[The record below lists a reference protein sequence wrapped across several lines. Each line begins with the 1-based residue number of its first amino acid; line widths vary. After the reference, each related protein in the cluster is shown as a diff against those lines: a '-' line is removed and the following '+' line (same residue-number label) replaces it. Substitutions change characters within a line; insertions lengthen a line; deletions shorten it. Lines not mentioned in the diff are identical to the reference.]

1 MSYLLTAVVFVLIFS
16 VLILIHELG
25 HFVMAKRAGIKVE
38 EFGFGLPPRI
48 FGKKKGETIYS
59 INLIPFGGFVRMLGE
74 DSRDKKMLDNKRSFI
89 AQPMR
94 SRVKVIVAGVTM
106 NFLLAY
112 AIITFGLIV
121 GMEPLLLPDE
131 ILPKTAEGVIEISEG
146 VRVKSV
152 SETAL
157 KYGVSPMDNLKAVDG
172 VSVDSTNVFEMLSGD
187 FENYIFESNGK
198 EIVVNLPEKESIS
211 DLGFDFYSFTAF
223 PRVKV
228 TAVSEGGLYE
238 RAGVMAGDEILSV
251 NGKKVFGIE
260 DFSESISGLSKFDLE
275 LNRSGKV
282 SVLKVNSGE
291 SKSVVASFVLS
302 DSPAERGGL
311 KQGDVVEAINDEK
324 ILEVN
329 DLISKISSSS
339 GEIFLT
345 IIRDGNKMRLS
356 FVPENQKIGVVL
368 GNLYSFENLS
378 GLSLFVGDGLS
389 SIISIKD
396 EKYPFYIAPIKAFEH
411 SYNLSKVTAN
421 MFLGFV
427 KNLFAKG
434 EVPEGVSGPVGI
446 AQMTHVFVQDGFMAI
461 LRFVALLSLSL
472 AVINILPIPALDGGR
487 LLFIIVE
494 LFTGKKVNQKIES
507 YIHLAGYLFVLG
519 LILLVTFSDVTRLLG
534 K

>member
-1 MSYLLTAVVFVLIFS
+1 MSYLLTAIVFVLIFS

-48 FGKKKGETIYS
+48 WGKKKGETIYS

-74 DSRDKKMLDNKRSFI
+74 DSRDKKMLENKRSFI

-94 SRVKVIVAGVTM
+94 ARVKVIVAGVTM

-121 GMEPLLLPDE
+121 GMEPLLLPND
-131 ILPKTAEGVIEISEG
+131 ILPKTKEGVIEISEG
-146 VRVKSV
+146 VRVKTV
-152 SETAL
+152 SENAL
-157 KYGVSPMDNLKAVDG
+157 KYGISPMDTLKSVDG
-172 VSVDSTNVFEMLSGD
+172 RIVETTNVYDMLSGD
-187 FENYIFESNGK
+187 FENYLFESNGK
-198 EIVVNLPEKESIS
+198 EILVSLPGKESLS
-211 DLGFDFYSFTAF
+211 DLGFEFYSFTAY
-223 PRVKV
+223 PRIKV
-228 TAVSEGGLYE
+228 TAVSPSGIYE
-238 RAGVMAGDEILSV
+238 RAGILSGDEILSV
-251 NGKKVFGIE
+251 NGFKVFGIE
-260 DFSESISGLSKFDLE
+260 DFSESISGLSNFDLE
-275 LNRSGKV
+275 INRSGKV
-282 SVLKVNSGE
+282 VSLKVASGE
-291 SKSVVASFVLS
+291 SKSIVASFVLS
-302 DSPAERGGL
+302 KSPAERGGL
-311 KQGDVVEAINDEK
+311 VQGDVVQAVNGKNVSD
-324 ILEVN
+324 VN
-329 DLISKISSSS
+329 DLISEISGAKNDISLKVLRN
-339 GEIFLT
+339 GEKL
-345 IIRDGNKMRLS
+345 DLS
-356 FVPENQKIGVVL
+356 FTPENGKIGVVL

-378 GLSLFVGDGLS
+378 GLSLYVGDGLS
-389 SIISIKD
+389 SILKIKD

-411 SYNLSKVTAN
+411 TYNLSKVTAS
-421 MFLGFV
+421 MFVGFV
-427 KNLFAKG
+427 KNLFANG

-494 LFTGKKVNQKIES
+494 LFSGKKVNQKVES

-519 LILLVTFSDVTRLLG
+519 LILLVTFSDVMRIFG

>member
-1 MSYLLTAVVFVLIFS
+1 MSYLLTAIVFILIFS

-48 FGKKKGETIYS
+48 WGKKKGETIYS

-74 DSRDKKMLDNKRSFI
+74 DSRDKKMLENKRSFI

-131 ILPKTAEGVIEISEG
+131 ILPKTAQGVIEVSDG
-146 VRVKSV
+146 VLVKSV
-152 SETAL
+152 SGKAL
-157 KYGVSPMDNLKAVDG
+157 EYGVSPLARLKSVDG
-172 VSVDSTNVFEMLSGD
+172 RSVNTTNVREFLSGD
-187 FENYIFESNGK
+187 FENYLFESDGK
-198 EIVVNLPEKESIS
+198 ELLVSIPEEQSIS
-211 DLGFDFYSFTAF
+211 DLGFEFYSFTAY
-223 PRVKV
+223 PRIKV
-228 TAVSEGGLYE
+228 TAVSVGGVYE
-238 RAGVMAGDEILSV
+238 KAGMKLGDEIVSV
-251 NGKKVFGIE
+251 NGVKIFGVE
-260 DFSESISGLSKFDLE
+260 DFSSNISGLSEFDLE
-275 LNRSGKV
+275 IVRDGK
-282 SVLKVNSGE
+282 SEVLKVASGE
-291 SKSVVASFVLS
+291 SKSIVASFVLS
-302 DSPAERGGL
+302 KSPAEKGGL
-311 KQGDVVEAINDEK
+311 VQGDVVRA
-324 ILEVN
+324 VN
-329 DLISKISSSS
+329 GKSVVDVSELISEISSTTEDLDLTVFRS
-339 GEIFLT
+339 GEVLELVFT
-345 IIRDGNKMRLS
+345 
-356 FVPENQKIGVVL
+356 PENGKIGVVL
-368 GNLYSFENLS
+368 GSLYSFENLS
-378 GLSLFVGDGLS
+378 GISIYVGDALS
-389 SIISIKD
+389 SILKVQD

-411 SYNLSKVTAN
+411 SYNLSKVTAS
-421 MFLGFV
+421 MFVGFV
-427 KNLFAKG
+427 KNLFANG

-446 AQMTHVFVQDGFMAI
+446 AQMTHVFVKDGFMSI

-494 LFTGKKVNQKIES
+494 LFTGKKVNQKVES

-519 LILLVTFSDVTRLLG
+519 LILLVTFSDIMRILG